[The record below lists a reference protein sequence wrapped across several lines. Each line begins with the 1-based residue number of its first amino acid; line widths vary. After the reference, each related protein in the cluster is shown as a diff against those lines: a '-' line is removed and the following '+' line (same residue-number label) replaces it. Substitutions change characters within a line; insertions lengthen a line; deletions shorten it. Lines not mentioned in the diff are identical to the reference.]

1 MKMHGAKT
9 ALAGLIL
16 AACLA
21 GTSHADRR
29 SYVWTYEYATM
40 PEGIAEV
47 EYYLTAKVPD
57 TGVREASAWQ
67 HQVELEYGL
76 TDNWDISLY
85 QMWKQSYGT
94 NSAAAF
100 KYEGFKI
107 RSRYKLFKS
116 GEFIVDP
123 LLYVEYIRNAD
134 IAQPDVLE
142 GKLVLAKDL
151 GKFNAAY
158 NQIVKRELDGDAETE
173 HEYAAGAN
181 YDLSPGFSAGLEA
194 KGNYTEDEHALG
206 PVVSLETEK
215 FWVSLGAA
223 FGLNEATD
231 DVQARL
237 LAGFAF

>member
-1 MKMHGAKT
+1 MKKHGVKIGLVV
-9 ALAGLIL
+9 ALFS
-16 AACLA
+16 ACLA
-21 GTSHADRR
+21 GTSRADRR

-40 PEGIAEV
+40 PAGIAEA

-57 TGVREASAWQ
+57 TGVREVSTWQ
-67 HQVELEYGL
+67 HQVEIEYGL

-85 QMWKQSYGT
+85 QMWNQSYGT
-94 NSAAAF
+94 NSTSAF

-134 IAQPDVLE
+134 ISQPDVLE
-142 GKLVLAKDL
+142 GKLVLAKDI
-151 GKFNAAY
+151 GKVNVAY
-158 NQIVKRELDGDAETE
+158 NQIVKQELDGDAEAE

-194 KGNYTEDEHALG
+194 KGNYSEDKHAAG
-206 PVVSLETEK
+206 PVVSGETDK
-215 FWVSLGAA
+215 FWVSLGVA
-223 FGLNEATD
+223 FGLNEKTD
-231 DVQARL
+231 DVQARMI
-237 LAGFAF
+237 AGFAF

>member
-1 MKMHGAKT
+1 MQRNYWIIV
-9 ALAGLIL
+9 AGMVLS
-16 AACLA
+16 ACLA
-21 GTSHADRR
+21 ETGLADRR

-40 PEGIAEV
+40 PEGIAEI

-57 TGVREASAWQ
+57 TGVKEASTWQ

-76 TDNWDISLY
+76 TDNWDISMY

-94 NSAAAF
+94 NSASAF
-100 KYEGFKI
+100 KYEGFKL

-134 IAQPDVLE
+134 LAKPDVLE
-142 GKLVLAKDL
+142 GKLVLAKDI
-151 GKFNAAY
+151 GKFNVAY
-158 NQIVKRELDGDAETE
+158 NQIVERALDGDAETE
-173 HEYAAGAN
+173 YGYAAGAN
-181 YDLSPGFSAGLEA
+181 YDILPGFSAGLEA
-194 KGNYTEDEHALG
+194 TGNYSEHEHATG
-206 PVVSLETEK
+206 PVVSIEVEK

-223 FGLNEATD
+223 FGLNAATD
-231 DVQARL
+231 DLQARM

>member
-1 MKMHGAKT
+1 MQRYYRIV
-9 ALAGLIL
+9 AGMVLS
-16 AACLA
+16 ACLA
-21 GTSHADRR
+21 ETSLADRR

-40 PEGIAEV
+40 PAGITEV

-57 TGVREASAWQ
+57 TGVKEASAWQ

-76 TDNWDISLY
+76 TDNWDISMY

-94 NSAAAF
+94 NSASAF

-134 IAQPDVLE
+134 LAKPDVLE
-142 GKLVLAKDL
+142 GKLVLAKDI
-151 GKFNAAY
+151 GKFNVAY
-158 NQIVKRELDGDAETE
+158 NQIVERALDGDAETE
-173 HEYAAGAN
+173 YGYAAGAN
-181 YDLSPGFSAGLEA
+181 YDILPGFSAGLEA
-194 KGNYTEDEHALG
+194 KGSYSEHEHAAG
-206 PVVSLETEK
+206 PVVSIETGK

-223 FGLNEATD
+223 FGLNAATD
-231 DVQARL
+231 DLQARM

>member
-1 MKMHGAKT
+1 MKKHGMKIGVVVAF
-9 ALAGLIL
+9 LS
-16 AACLA
+16 ACLA

-40 PEGIAEV
+40 PAGIAEA
-47 EYYLTAKVPD
+47 EYYLTTKVPD
-57 TGVREASAWQ
+57 SGVSEASSWQ
-67 HQVELEYGL
+67 HQVEIEYGL

-85 QMWKQSYGT
+85 QMFKQSYGT
-94 NSAAAF
+94 DSASVF

-134 IAQPDVLE
+134 LSEPDVLE
-142 GKLVLAKDL
+142 AKLVLAKDI
-151 GKFNAAY
+151 GKFNVAY

-181 YDLSPGFSAGLEA
+181 YDLLPGFSAGLEA
-194 KGNYTEDEHALG
+194 KGNYSEDEHAVG
-206 PVVSLETEK
+206 PVVSIETEK
-215 FWVSLGAA
+215 LWVSLGVA

-231 DVQARL
+231 DVQARMI
-237 LAGFAF
+237 AGFSF